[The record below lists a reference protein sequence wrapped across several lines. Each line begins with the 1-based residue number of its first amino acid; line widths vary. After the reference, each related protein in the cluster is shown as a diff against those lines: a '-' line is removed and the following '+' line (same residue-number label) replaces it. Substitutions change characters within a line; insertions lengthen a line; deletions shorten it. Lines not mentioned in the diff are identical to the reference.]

1 MTPVDRQPHGTAEG
15 GGIPPD
21 EATQRW
27 WELYGTVRWALLC
40 RRQAARYLSDSEPSI
55 EFAVLGRRVCEQ
67 EYDVLLALGYAA
79 PLKITDPLEDPVGP
93 ATAPHD
99 RPTGPGLLRAAR
111 EFLTTEVAVTDPRLH
126 ETARSQGRAGDAA
139 LKSAVVGKPAKV
151 ADALEQGQ
159 EELHA
164 TLLQP
169 GNVTVSVR
177 LAAVVV

>member
-1 MTPVDRQPHGTAEG
+1 VTPVDRQPHGTAEG

-79 PLKITDPLEDPVGP
+79 PLKITDPWKTPSARPRHPTTGRPVP
-93 ATAPHD
+93 ACSG
-99 RPTGPGLLRAAR
+99 RPASSSP
-111 EFLTTEVAVTDPRLH
+111 PR
-126 ETARSQGRAGDAA
+126 S
-139 LKSAVVGKPAKV
+139 P
-151 ADALEQGQ
+151 
-159 EELHA
+159 
-164 TLLQP
+164 
-169 GNVTVSVR
+169 
-177 LAAVVV
+177 